1 MLSAFVVAIGHS
13 LPQGALVVG
22 VAWLMML
29 VIACERLAAVIW
41 AVCIFTVGLYL
52 ATPFIWMYA
61 PDYFYG
67 DNFVRVFIGFGLV
80 SVALLTLR
88 FAMIPVLWPRIYR
101 YIIEGT
107 PTLED
112 IAPEKGQTI
121 AELKAGVERK
131 EINFL
136 FGTADAELVKKWGLI
151 AEGIAAVSKSRRRL
165 ITSIVGFLV
174 IWPIAVFILS
184 GGMDGSLERD
194 RDRMWQTCPF
204 RDGMVVSTPA
214 AMNAAMRVFKESRAL
229 RGLTRAEALEWLGI
243 ERKNPA
249 FKLGKPR
256 YDFEKDET
264 LLVLSDGRESLRLV
278 AVYNDEGLITN
289 SWPEWYYT
297 IMSRDLEKP
306 EDGEK

>member
-1 MLSAFVVAIGHS
+1 M
-13 LPQGALVVG
+13 VG
-22 VAWLMML
+22 VAWLMLL
-29 VIACERLAAVIW
+29 VIACERLAALIE
-41 AVCIFTVGLYL
+41 AVCIFTLGLYL
-52 ATPFIWMYA
+52 AAPFIWMYA

-67 DNFVRVFIGFGLV
+67 DDFVRVFIGFTLV
-80 SVALLTLR
+80 SLVLLTLR

-112 IAPEKGQTI
+112 IAPEKGQTV
-121 AELKAGVERK
+121 AELKDGVARK

-136 FGTADAELVKKWGLI
+136 FGTADEELVRKWGLI
-151 AEGIAAVSKSRRRL
+151 AEGIATLSKSRRRL
-165 ITSIVGFLV
+165 ITAIVGFLAL
-174 IWPIAVFILS
+174 WPVAVFICS
-184 GGMDGSLERD
+184 GGMDGALERD

-214 AMNAAMRVFKESRAL
+214 AMNAAMRVFKEPRAL
-229 RGLTRAEALEWLGI
+229 RGLTRAEALEWLGV

-249 FKLGKPR
+249 FRLGKPR

-264 LLVLSDGRESLRLV
+264 LLVFSDGRESLRLV
-278 AVYNDEGLITN
+278 AVYNEDNRITN
-289 SWPEWYYT
+289 SWPEFYYT